1 MADDIVLDA
10 GDTRYESI
18 TGTDGATPPN
28 PIDFTDATNVVWTA
42 TLNGNVVLRKHT
54 ADNGIQIVDLT
65 GGTAQNLVPQL
76 LLTLNPDDTSP
87 AFGIGST
94 TTVNTYPYELRI
106 YFTEGGVK
114 SQSLVIKGVSLI
126 VNPSTSC
133 GTEATIHFDSIVQG
147 VLLMANDFSFRQ
159 GENYTHCVAIT
170 DRRVGTPVDLTN
182 GMSAPYTLTGLSNT
196 SARII
201 LSIFSGSTPVL
212 TKDTGTGTSTPTVIF
227 ASPDL
232 TISVNPLATIST
244 TVCTI
249 MLAFTQTDAAILIP
263 GSYNYEVRT
272 ILNGVQKVS
281 YPLLNNSAS
290 FTVSSSE
297 TWNTI
302 SGLPRVEPPVSAPK
316 EEISKP
322 PAKATKFDRE
332 KWRKDHGH

>member
-147 VLLMANDFSFRQ
+147 VF
-159 GENYTHCVAIT
+159 
-170 DRRVGTPVDLTN
+170 
-182 GMSAPYTLTGLSNT
+182 
-196 SARII
+196 
-201 LSIFSGSTPVL
+201 
-212 TKDTGTGTSTPTVIF
+212 
-227 ASPDL
+227 
-232 TISVNPLATIST
+232 
-244 TVCTI
+244 
-249 MLAFTQTDAAILIP
+249 
-263 GSYNYEVRT
+263 
-272 ILNGVQKVS
+272 
-281 YPLLNNSAS
+281 
-290 FTVSSSE
+290 
-297 TWNTI
+297 
-302 SGLPRVEPPVSAPK
+302 
-316 EEISKP
+316 
-322 PAKATKFDRE
+322 
-332 KWRKDHGH
+332 

>member
-1 MADDIVLDA
+1 
-10 GDTRYESI
+10 
-18 TGTDGATPPN
+18 
-28 PIDFTDATNVVWTA
+28 
-42 TLNGNVVLRKHT
+42 
-54 ADNGIQIVDLT
+54 
-65 GGTAQNLVPQL
+65 
-76 LLTLNPDDTSP
+76 
-87 AFGIGST
+87 
-94 TTVNTYPYELRI
+94 
-106 YFTEGGVK
+106 
-114 SQSLVIKGVSLI
+114 
-126 VNPSTSC
+126 
-133 GTEATIHFDSIVQG
+133 
-147 VLLMANDFSFRQ
+147 MANDFSFRQ
-159 GENYTHCVAIT
+159 GKNYTHCVAIT